1 MARKK
6 RSTAA
11 TPMSPDA
18 INEVLASDRYEYS
31 CGEAIEALL
40 ISEAATLARMVEP
53 EDMKQLIIL
62 FTLPIEADLRAGNPS
77 HPALPFLD
85 EYHEEQRRLGKE

>member
-1 MARKK
+1 
-6 RSTAA
+6 
-11 TPMSPDA
+11 MSPDA

-40 ISEAATLARMVEP
+40 ISEAAALARRVGP
-53 EDMKQLIIL
+53 DDMKQLIIL
-62 FTLPIEADLRAGNPS
+62 CTLPIEADLRASNPN

-85 EYHEEQRRLGKE
+85 EYHEEERRLGRE